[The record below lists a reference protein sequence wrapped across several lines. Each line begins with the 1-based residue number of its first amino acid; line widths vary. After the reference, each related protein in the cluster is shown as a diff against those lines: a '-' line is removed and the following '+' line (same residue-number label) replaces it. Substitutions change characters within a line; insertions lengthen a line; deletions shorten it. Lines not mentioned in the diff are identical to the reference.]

1 MFGLLATQP
10 KYNDLVKP
18 FIALGPA
25 TRLRS
30 TRSPIRL
37 VARLP
42 PLIRALEWMGG
53 PFSPPNEVV
62 SLLASG
68 CPSRLIHVCVNVAF
82 LVTGYNKQQMVEER
96 LPVYL
101 AHTPSGT
108 STKNIVHWLK
118 NVRSKKFQMYD
129 YGSRGNQ
136 NKYGSSL
143 APEYDLSKITNQHM
157 AILWS
162 KQDILAAADDS
173 TWLIGSLGN
182 GKLLTNIAVP
192 DSYHFGHMDFIWGK
206 DAGRLINVPVIR
218 LLKDNMD

>member
-10 KYNDLVKP
+10 KYNDVVKP

-25 TRLRS
+25 TRLKS

-42 PLIRALEWMGG
+42 PLIRALDWMGG
-53 PFSPPNEVV
+53 PFNPPNQVV
-62 SLLASG
+62 SLLASA
-68 CPSRLIHVCVNVAF
+68 CPSSLIHICVNVAF
-82 LVTGYNKQQMVEER
+82 LVTGYNKRQMAEER

-108 STKNIVHWLK
+108 SSKNIVHWLK
-118 NVRSKKFQMYD
+118 NVRSKKFQMFD
-129 YGSRGNQ
+129 YGSSGNQ
-136 NKYGSSL
+136 ERYGTSKV
-143 APEYDLSKITNQHM
+143 PEYDLSKITLKHI
-157 AILWS
+157 AVIWS

-182 GKLLTNIAVP
+182 NLLTNIAIP
-192 DSYHFGHMDFIWGK
+192 DSYNFGHMDFIWGK
-206 DAGRLINVPVIR
+206 DAGQVVNLPVIR
-218 LLKDNMD
+218 LLADNMD